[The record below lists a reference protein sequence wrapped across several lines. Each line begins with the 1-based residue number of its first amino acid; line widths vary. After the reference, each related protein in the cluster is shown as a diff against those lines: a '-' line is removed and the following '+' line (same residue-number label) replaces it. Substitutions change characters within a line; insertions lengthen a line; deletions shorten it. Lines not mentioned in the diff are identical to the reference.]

1 MTEQEYKVQLERL
14 QQQIEELKKENAELQ
29 DTVQWMHDLIWE
41 ILNKQRA
48 MGHI

>member
-1 MTEQEYKVQLERL
+1 MTEQEYKEKIESL
-14 QQQIEELKKENAELQ
+14 QQQIADLKKENAELQ

-48 MGHI
+48 MKNE